1 MSSKLVP
8 ANPADVMVI
17 RDITPNIATLSV
29 PFARFGI
36 FRVGGRATLVRLT
49 SGTLAVFSPVALT
62 ADVKA
67 KVAAM
72 GGNVGYLVAPDIEH
86 HIFLSEWSRAYPGA
100 KLIGPAGLPQKRK
113 QALLDQKSKAGSDNN
128 KKNEGGDDERTRPAD
143 DETFAFVFSADHQ
156 DPGAISAEFAA
167 DFAAEYVGAHPNR
180 EIVLLYRPDRVLIEA
195 DLLFNMPAT
204 EQYSR
209 PAAAVERK
217 RHPWI
222 NRAWDALLTTE
233 GPAKGHKRAQWYLF
247 SNGTRDR
254 AAFNASIRRIDAW
267 DFDTIIPCHGDVIE
281 GNAKEVFRKIF
292 EWHLQG

>member
-1 MSSKLVP
+1 MLTRHEPKKK
-8 ANPADVMVI
+8 
-17 RDITPNIATLSV
+17 
-29 PFARFGI
+29 
-36 FRVGGRATLVRLT
+36 VRLT

-62 ADVKA
+62 PDVQA

-72 GGNVGYLVAPDIEH
+72 GGNVGYLIAPDIEH
-86 HIFLSEWSRAYPGA
+86 HIFLTEWARAYPGA

-113 QALLDQKSKAGSDNN
+113 QALGQGQDQR
-128 KKNEGGDDERTRPAD
+128 DERTRPAE
-143 DETFAFVFSADHQ
+143 DESFAFVFSADHQ
-156 DPGAISAEFAA
+156 DPHEISAEFAA

-209 PAAAVERK
+209 PAAEADRR

-222 NRAWDALLTTE
+222 NRAWNALLTTE

-247 SNGTRDR
+247 SNGTKDR
-254 AAFNASIRRIDAW
+254 PAFNASIRRIDAW
-267 DFDTIIPCHGDVIE
+267 DFGTIIPCHGDVIE

-292 EWHLQG
+292 EWHLQE